1 MTPIGP
7 RGSYAISAE
16 EKKNKMIQKK
26 NKEHTFEAIS
36 DLQKESTRIAIQKK
50 KTFKN
55 FRWAKTITLLS
66 NVL

>member
-16 EKKNKMIQKK
+16 EKKIKMIQK

-50 KTFKN
+50 KK
-55 FRWAKTITLLS
+55 LS
-66 NVL
+66 KISDGQKKLRF

>member
-16 EKKNKMIQKK
+16 EKKIKMIQK

-50 KTFKN
+50 K
-55 FRWAKTITLLS
+55 LS
-66 NVL
+66 KFSDGQKKLRF